1 MKATIGAC
9 ASVAGSGKGDNF
21 VVVVVV
27 VVVFPGTTFRHIN
40 GDLLVRVR
48 TVFRFVVVFNFVMI

>member
-9 ASVAGSGKGDNF
+9 AIVAGSGKGDNF

-27 VVVFPGTTFRHIN
+27 VVDIHKTLAKV
-40 GDLLVRVR
+40 D
-48 TVFRFVVVFNFVMI
+48 

>member
-27 VVVFPGTTFRHIN
+27 VVVDIHKKLAKV
-40 GDLLVRVR
+40 D
-48 TVFRFVVVFNFVMI
+48 

>member
-27 VVVFPGTTFRHIN
+27 VVVVDIHKKLAKV
-40 GDLLVRVR
+40 D
-48 TVFRFVVVFNFVMI
+48 

>member
-9 ASVAGSGKGDNF
+9 AIVAGSGKGDNF

-27 VVVFPGTTFRHIN
+27 VVVDIHKTLAKV
-40 GDLLVRVR
+40 D
-48 TVFRFVVVFNFVMI
+48 

>member
-9 ASVAGSGKGDNF
+9 AIVAGSGKGDNF

-27 VVVFPGTTFRHIN
+27 VVVVDIHKTLAKV
-40 GDLLVRVR
+40 D
-48 TVFRFVVVFNFVMI
+48 

>member
-27 VVVFPGTTFRHIN
+27 VVV
-40 GDLLVRVR
+40 
-48 TVFRFVVVFNFVMI
+48 VVDIHKKLAKVD

>member
-1 MKATIGAC
+1 MSKLSAQRRGNERVLSPTIGAC

-27 VVVFPGTTFRHIN
+27 VVDIHKTLAKV
-40 GDLLVRVR
+40 D
-48 TVFRFVVVFNFVMI
+48 

>member
-9 ASVAGSGKGDNF
+9 AIVAGSGKGDTF

-27 VVVFPGTTFRHIN
+27 VVVDIHKTLAKV
-40 GDLLVRVR
+40 D
-48 TVFRFVVVFNFVMI
+48 